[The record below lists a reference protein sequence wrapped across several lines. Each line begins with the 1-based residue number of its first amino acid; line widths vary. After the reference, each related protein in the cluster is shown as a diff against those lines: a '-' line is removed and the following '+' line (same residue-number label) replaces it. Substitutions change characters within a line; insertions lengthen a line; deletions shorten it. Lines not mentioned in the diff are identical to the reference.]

1 MGADYTVAE
10 ILVYPV
16 KACKGV
22 SVSSAA
28 ISSTGF
34 LFDREWMVVK
44 AENGRTIAMGRAP
57 KLALVQ
63 PSLPAAALR
72 GEPVP
77 ANATLEI
84 NAPGM
89 KALKVPLQ
97 RSSKGNIVDVGMAS
111 IFTVQGVDQ
120 GAEAAQWF
128 TRYLDM
134 PARLVRFDPSK
145 QREKR
150 QAEQA
155 PEGFV
160 TGFQNT
166 GQFLFASEASLDG
179 VNSYFPKAPF
189 PMNRFRPNIVVRGP
203 PSFEEDRWRQFTI
216 KHMGTQLNFK
226 YAMLRAICKVPT
238 INMEK
243 PDLENVEPNKT
254 MFSFR
259 SGNHVGMGYE
269 KVKRAY
275 FGSYFVCDS
284 TLSKPSNSKAQVVG
298 VGDNLNVKTIIQG

>member
-1 MGADYTVAE
+1 
-10 ILVYPV
+10 
-16 KACKGV
+16 
-22 SVSSAA
+22 
-28 ISSTGF
+28 
-34 LFDREWMVVK
+34 MVVK
-44 AENGRTIAMGRAP
+44 AENGRTITMTRAP

-72 GEPVP
+72 GELVP

-89 KALKVPLQ
+89 KALKVPFQ
-97 RSSKGNIVDVGMAS
+97 RSSQGNIVDVGMPT
-111 IFTVQGVDQ
+111 IFDVQGVDQ
-120 GAEAAQWF
+120 GPEAAEWF

-134 PARLVRFDPSK
+134 PVRLVRFDPSK
-145 QREKR
+145 QTEKR

-155 PEGFV
+155 PDGFV

-166 GQFLFASEASLDG
+166 GQFLFVSEASLDK

-203 PSFEEDRWRQFTI
+203 PSFEEDKWRQFTI
-216 KHMGTQLNFK
+216 KHMGTQLNFS
-226 YAMLRAICKVPT
+226 YAMLRGICKVPT
-238 INMEK
+238 INMDK
-243 PDLENVEPNKT
+243 PDLDNVEPNKT

-259 SGNHVGMGYE
+259 SGPHVGLEYE
-269 KVKRAY
+269 KLKKAY

-284 TLSKPSNSKAQVVG
+284 TLSKPSNSKVQVIA
-298 VGDNLNVKTIIQG
+298 VGDNLNVITMKQG